1 MYYGW
6 KLLGALGTIYFL
18 SIGTV
23 FYGLAVTLP
32 EMTETFGWARSEV
45 GLGFSLA
52 TLSMGLSGPII
63 AWVIAKRGVRF
74 SIMLGGFVAAT
85 GAINMFFT
93 ESLLQFY
100 VTAPLL
106 GIGIG
111 LQTIIP
117 GTQLVSNWFKR
128 RRAIAIA
135 LFMASGGL
143 GRAIITPLF
152 AWIIETTGDWRL
164 VWLIMAGGTLLAS
177 FIAFLMVR
185 NSPAD
190 MGLLVDGVDDSAES
204 EDENSTVRKS
214 RVFQTDVDW
223 TVKAAVKTRS
233 FWMLVACSATGVM
246 GGTLINSQGLLHLSD
261 IGLDK
266 ITAAS
271 AIGLIGFLSTGGRLI
286 SGALGD
292 YMEPK
297 YMMGLGLFML
307 VIGMG
312 FLTQATTPLAVYAFA
327 CIFGLGNGLAVVTT
341 PTIMANYFGSQHYA
355 SLYAVRGLMTTVLS
369 AMVPVT
375 AGLVFDRLHSY
386 NLVFMAYIG
395 LASLAIVLVM
405 FLKPPVAIDKPA
417 ESS

>member
-52 TLSMGLSGPII
+52 TLSMGLSGPLI

-74 SIMLGGFVAAT
+74 SIVLGGFVAAI
-85 GAINMFFT
+85 GAVNMYFT
-93 ESLLQFY
+93 ESLFQFY
-100 VTAPLL
+100 ITAPLL

-164 VWLIMAGGTLLAS
+164 IWLIMACCTMLAS
-177 FIAFLMVR
+177 LLAFLMVR

-190 MGLLVDGVDDSAES
+190 MGLLIDGVDDSDEP
-204 EDENSTVRKS
+204 EDESNSARQP
-214 RVFQTDVDW
+214 RVFQTEIDW

-246 GGTLINSQGLLHLSD
+246 GGTLINSQGLLHLGD

-312 FLTQATTPLAVYAFA
+312 FLTQATTPLMVYAFA

-355 SLYAVRGLMTTVLS
+355 SLYAVRGLVTTVLS

-375 AGLVFDRLHSY
+375 AGLVFDRLDSY

-395 LASLAIVLVM
+395 LASLAVVLVM
-405 FLKPPVAIDKPA
+405 FLKPPVSTSVPA
-417 ESS
+417 KG